1 MRAKVLVVAAVVCA
15 ASGCS
20 TVSQVMKT
28 TPERIERP
36 ATDYP
41 GQFHLADGTL
51 NSNAACPASLV
62 DPRDKSTISLVRS
75 KRGQGDYKVADG
87 KYGVAANE
95 LLRVDCTIS
104 RAVGVVLAE

>member
-36 ATDYP
+36 ATDHP
-41 GQFHLADGTL
+41 GQFQLADGTL
-51 NSNAACPASLV
+51 NSNAACQASLV
-62 DPRDKSTISLVRS
+62 DPRDKSTISLVRT
-75 KRGQGDYKVADG
+75 KHGQGDYKVAAG

-95 LLRVDCTIS
+95 LLRVDCTVG